1 MRSWCLTPSYPN
13 SFLNA
18 RILGGV
24 SGARFPLRGGADQ
37 LEIEEFEKT
46 PDSKR
51 LKMIVLTNPNNPTHY
66 RYAQRESG
74 EAGPIAVKNDLIVV
88 CDQAFEDSVYDG
100 GEFSPSRVPARHVGT
115 HRHVCSISKGMALSG
130 YRVAYIVA
138 DDHIM
143 DVYYGSAVSVI
154 GATNTA
160 SQLGAIA
167 ALKDASFLEEYN
179 RIFDRR
185 RKIVYEIFNSIP
197 VCPWPCRRAPSC
209 WVNVSRLGT
218 ADEVNAHIIKEANV
232 VVNAGTPARRTKGGG
247 RTPAD
252 CIRSLPGGR
261 ADGGGTGA
269 CQSRTHEAGKGR
281 RGFLS
286 NGRER

>member
-1 MRSWCLTPSYPN
+1 MR
-13 SFLNA
+13 
-18 RILGGV
+18 
-24 SGARFPLRGGADQ
+24 
-37 LEIEEFEKT
+37 
-46 PDSKR
+46 
-51 LKMIVLTNPNNPTHY
+51 
-66 RYAQRESG
+66 RESL
-74 EAGPIAVKNDLIVV
+74 EKLAQFAVKNDLIVV

-100 GEFSPSRVPARHVGT
+100 VEFVTLASLPGMWERTVT
-115 HRHVCSISKGMALSG
+115 VCSISKGMALSG

-197 VCPWPCRRAPSC
+197 GVSIAMPESTFLCCCLLYTSPSP
-209 WVNVSRLGT
+209 R
-218 ADEVNAHIIKEANV
+218 
-232 VVNAGTPARRTKGGG
+232 
-247 RTPAD
+247 D
-252 CIRSLPGGR
+252 CS
-261 ADGGGTGA
+261 
-269 CQSRTHEAGKGR
+269 
-281 RGFLS
+281 
-286 NGRER
+286 